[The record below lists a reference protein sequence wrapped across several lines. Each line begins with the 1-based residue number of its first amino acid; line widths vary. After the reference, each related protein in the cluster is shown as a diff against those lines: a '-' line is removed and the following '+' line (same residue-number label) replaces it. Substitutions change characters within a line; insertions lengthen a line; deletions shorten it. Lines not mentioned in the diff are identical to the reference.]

1 MKNNM
6 IGLIKGIY
14 KLVILF
20 VIPFIIIG
28 MVNYNVTIANGITA
42 LILLALMFN
51 VDKLFNKLGIKIEED

>member
-20 VIPFIIIG
+20 VVPFIIIG

-42 LILLALMFN
+42 LILLVLMFN
-51 VDKLFNKLGIKIEED
+51 VDKFFNKLGIKFEED